1 MDGHA
6 VHKCRQMEIAITVWA
21 KTYKNP
27 MLNFPRFV
35 HNKLANALCYIFNH
49 TYINSLI

>member
-6 VHKCRQMEIAITVWA
+6 VYKCRQMEIAITVCA
-21 KTYKNP
+21 KTYTNS

-35 HNKLANALCYIFNH
+35 HNWPMLYVIYLIILTLAH
-49 TYINSLI
+49 